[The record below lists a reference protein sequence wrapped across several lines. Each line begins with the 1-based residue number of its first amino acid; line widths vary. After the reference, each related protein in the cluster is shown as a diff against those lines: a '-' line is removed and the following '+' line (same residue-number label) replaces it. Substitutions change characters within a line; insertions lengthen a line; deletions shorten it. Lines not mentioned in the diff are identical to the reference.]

1 MTLPTPAAPLPKY
14 QQLSDH
20 CRGAIQAGTLLPGQR
35 MPSLRA
41 LMGQHAVSLTTAMQ
55 ACRLL
60 ESEGWL
66 EARPRSGYFVRHP
79 AKVLLAPV
87 NDPPMQRA
95 PDAAQYVGIHAKVS
109 EFLALGRLQRFKTNL
124 SVARCSPEL
133 YPTQALQQ
141 AAQRS
146 LRLDPE
152 QLVRAA
158 PPQGSLEFREVLAQ
172 RALLAG
178 MRLSAGDIQVTNGC
192 TEALALALRAVAN
205 PGDTIAVES
214 PTFYGLLQTLE
225 SLGLKAL
232 EIPTS
237 PRTGISVEAVELAL
251 QSAHHMTPGIKAVV
265 VVPYLQNPTGSIMPS
280 AHKQALLRLCQQHDV
295 ALVEDD
301 TYSSLVDDS
310 VLRDEPL
317 RAIKS
322 WDDSGHVLHCA
333 SLHKHLAPGLRL
345 GWISAGR
352 WRARVAMLKFAAS
365 RSNERLAQMAAASF
379 IGSPAYDRYLRRLR
393 ATLATQR
400 TQTAQAVARYFPG
413 GTRLTVPRGGLS
425 LWVELPNGL
434 SSTALFHAALA
445 ENMVIAP
452 GAIFS
457 NSSRFDSQLRVNCGW
472 PFTPE
477 IDHAFAR
484 LGQLVGAL
492 GAAG

>member
-1 MTLPTPAAPLPKY
+1 MTLPTPVTPLPKY
-14 QQLSDH
+14 QLLADH
-20 CRGAIQAGTLLPGQR
+20 CRGAIQAGSWLPGQR
-35 MPSLRA
+35 LPSLRA

-55 ACRLL
+55 ACRQL

-79 AKVLLAPV
+79 VKVALAPV
-87 NDPPMQRA
+87 NDPPMHRP

-124 SVARCSPEL
+124 SVARCAPEM
-133 YPTQALQQ
+133 YPAQALQQ
-141 AAQRS
+141 AALRS
-146 LRLDPE
+146 LRQHPD

-158 PPQGSLEFREVLAQ
+158 PPQGCLEFREVLAQ
-172 RALLAG
+172 RAMGAG
-178 MRLSAGDIQVTNGC
+178 MHLSASDIQVTNGC
-192 TEALALALRAVAN
+192 TEALNLALRAVAN

-251 QSAHHMTPGIKAVV
+251 QNTPGIKAVV

-322 WDDSGHVLHCA
+322 WDDTGHVLHCA

>member
-124 SVARCSPEL
+124 SVARCAPGL
-133 YPTQALQQ
+133 YPTEALQR

-158 PPQGSLEFREVLAQ
+158 PPQGCLEFREVLAQ

-178 MRLSAGDIQVTNGC
+178 MRLSAADIQVTNGC
-192 TEALALALRAVAN
+192 TEALNLALRAVAN

-225 SLGLKAL
+225 SLSLSLKAL

-251 QSAHHMTPGIKAVV
+251 RNTPGIKAVV
-265 VVPYLQNPTGSIMPS
+265 VVPYLQNPTGSIMPA
-280 AHKQALLRLCQQHDV
+280 AHKQALLRLCQQQDV
-295 ALVEDD
+295 ALIEDD
-301 TYSSLVDDS
+301 TYGALVDDA
-310 VLRDEPL
+310 VLREEPL

-322 WDDSGHVLHCA
+322 WDDSGHVVHCA

-345 GWISAGR
+345 GWVSAGR
-352 WRARVAMLKFAAS
+352 WQARVEMLKFAAS

-379 IGSPAYDRYLRRLR
+379 IGSVAYDRYLRRLR
-393 ATLATQR
+393 AALASQR
-400 TQTAQAVARYFPG
+400 TQTAQVVARYFPP

-425 LWVELPNGL
+425 LWVALPEGV

-445 ENMVIAP
+445 ESLVIAP
-452 GAIFS
+452 GTIFS
-457 NSSRFDSQLRVNCGW
+457 NSARFEGCLRINCGW

-477 IDHAFAR
+477 LEYSFAR
-484 LGQLVGAL
+484 LGQL
-492 GAAG
+492 AAGLAKG

>member
-1 MTLPTPAAPLPKY
+1 MITSTPATPLPKY
-14 QQLSDH
+14 QLLADH

-35 MPSLRA
+35 MPSLRS

-66 EARPRSGYFVRHP
+66 EARPRSGYFVRQP
-79 AKVLLAPV
+79 ARVVLAPV

-95 PDAAQYVGIHAKVS
+95 PDPAQYVGIHAKVS

-295 ALVEDD
+295 ALIEDD
-301 TYSSLVDDS
+301 TYSALVDDA
-310 VLRDEPL
+310 VLREEPL

-345 GWISAGR
+345 GWISGGR
-352 WRARVAMLKFAAS
+352 WQARVEMLKFAAS
-365 RSNERLAQMAAASF
+365 RGKERLPQRAAASF
-379 IGSPAYDRYLRRLR
+379 MGSPAFDRYLRRLR
-393 ATLATQR
+393 ATLAAQR
-400 TQTAQAVARYFPG
+400 TQTAQVVARCFPP

-425 LWVELPNGL
+425 LWIALPEEV
-434 SSTALFHAALA
+434 SATALFHAALA
-445 ENMVIAP
+445 ESMVIAP
-452 GAIFS
+452 GTIFS
-457 NSSRFDSQLRVNCGW
+457 NSTRFDGHLRVNCGW

-477 IDHAFAR
+477 LEYSFAR
-484 LGQLVGAL
+484 LGQL
-492 GAAG
+492 AAGLAKG